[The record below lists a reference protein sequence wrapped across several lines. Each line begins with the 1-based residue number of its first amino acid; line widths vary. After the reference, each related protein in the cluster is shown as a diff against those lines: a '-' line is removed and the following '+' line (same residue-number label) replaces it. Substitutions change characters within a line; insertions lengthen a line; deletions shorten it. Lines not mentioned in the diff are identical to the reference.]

1 MKIEFKKV
9 SKKYLLSH
17 HQTLTVFDN
26 LDLVIEDGSFVVIVG
41 ESGCGKST
49 LLHLISGL
57 TSPTDG
63 SILADSQL
71 IESTAPTRT
80 ILFQHPSLLPWLTVE
95 ENIGFGCKLRGD
107 TYKIAKRTRELVDL
121 IGLNG
126 FEKIHPPKLSIGMAQ
141 RVCLARAFISD
152 PRVLLLDEPFAS
164 LDLTNRSRLQ
174 AKLIEI
180 WQQQKFTAVLVTHDL
195 DEAVSLGQKVFFLG
209 GHPATITSTIDINLP
224 YPRDAKSSSFFE
236 AKRQVL
242 EAFQNTITSVNQTR
256 TSNDDG

>member
-1 MKIEFKKV
+1 MKIELKKV
-9 SKKYLLSH
+9 SKQYLLSH
-17 HQTLTVFDN
+17 HQTLSVFKN

-57 TSPTDG
+57 STPSEG
-63 SILADSQL
+63 SILADSQPA
-71 IESTAPTRT
+71 ESTSPART

-95 ENIGFGCKLRGD
+95 ENISFGCKLRGD
-107 TYKIAKRTRELVDL
+107 TYRIAERTKELIDL
-121 IGLNG
+121 TGLTG
-126 FEKIHPPKLSIGMAQ
+126 FENIHPPKLSIGMAQ
-141 RVCLARAFISD
+141 RVSLARAFISD

-174 AKLIEI
+174 TKLIEI

-195 DEAVSLGQKVFFLG
+195 DEAVSLGQKVIFLG
-209 GHPATITSTIDINLP
+209 GQPATIISEICIDLP
-224 YPRDAKSSSFFE
+224 YPRDAKSNSFFN

-242 EAFQNTITSVNQTR
+242 EAFQNTIPFAKPTQYST
-256 TSNDDG
+256 DDF